1 MYKRQHSSVLRH
13 QRHLPH
19 WDAIGQPQFITF
31 RLHGS
36 LPSTRVFHREHVATS
51 GKAFVTM
58 DRLLD
63 KGATGPLYLKDP
75 NIAGLVVHAL
85 IDSDLRFQ
93 RCKLHAFVVMPNHV
107 HLLATQLAPFAKWLA
122 PLKGFTAYQANKAL
136 GLKSNPFWQNES
148 YDHLV
153 RTDDEFLRIQI
164 YIESNPVKAGLVDK
178 PEHFPWSSARKTRR

>member
-1 MYKRQHSSVLRH
+1 VLSH

-19 WDAIGQPQFITF
+19 WDAIGQRQFITF

-36 LPSTRVFHREHVATS
+36 LPATRIFRREQVATS
-51 GKAFVTM
+51 GEAFVTM

-63 KGATGPLYLKDP
+63 KGATGPLYLKRP
-75 NIAGLVVHAL
+75 EIAELVVAA
-85 IDSDLRFQ
+85 IINSDLRFQ

-122 PLKGFTAYQANKAL
+122 PLKGFTANQANKAL
-136 GLKSNPFWQNES
+136 GLSGNAFWQNES

-153 RTDDEFLRIQI
+153 RSDDEFLRIER
-164 YIESNPVKAGLVDK
+164 YIQSNPVKAGLVDK
-178 PEHFPWSSARKTRR
+178 PEHFPWSSARKSS